1 MSFNYTYWGGIKLKE
16 LQKILSFWWWW
27 FAPKKCQKMYIY
39 ININT
44 VIFANRFSIGRQ
56 CLFLVHQISWA
67 FRRTGHVSW
76 FFHTYKK
83 NSHVFFLEGAKSFP
97 NQKMTN
103 FQKNTGDLLFFPPKE
118 IRLQGAGAL
127 VLSLQQENGMKKSWF
142 KLYWGKNRGYG
153 VSSPIIFRG

>member
-27 FAPKKCQKMYIY
+27 FAPKKCQKIYIY
-39 ININT
+39 IDT
-44 VIFANRFSIGRQ
+44 VMFANRFSIGRQ

-76 FFHTYKK
+76 CFHTYKE
-83 NSHVFFLEGAKSFP
+83 NSHVFFWAGWFFSQPKNDKFSEKHRGSLVFSP
-97 NQKMTN
+97 NK
-103 FQKNTGDLLFFPPKE
+103 

-142 KLYWGKNRGYG
+142 KLYLGKNRGYG